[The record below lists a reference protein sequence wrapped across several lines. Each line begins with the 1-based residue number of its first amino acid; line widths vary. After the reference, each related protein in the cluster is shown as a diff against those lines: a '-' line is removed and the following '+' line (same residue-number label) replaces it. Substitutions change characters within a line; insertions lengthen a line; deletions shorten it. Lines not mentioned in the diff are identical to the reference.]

1 MKCAFFRFVPVQMG
15 EDQEMKY
22 VHIVDEIIRQI
33 EEGLLKPGHK
43 LPSIRALSKEFA
55 CSKNT
60 AIRAYQELESKHL
73 IYSVPKSGYYVVD
86 NHRFRLSH
94 STENKKIDFLSAG
107 PDRHV
112 MPFRDFQHCINQAI
126 ETYKHEMF
134 VYSEPQGL
142 YSLREQL
149 VQYLRNN
156 QVFTTPER
164 ICVVSGSQ
172 QALNL
177 FVSLP
182 FPNGKHKICVEQ
194 PTHASF
200 IESIQVHQTASIGI
214 EITGK
219 GIDLKRLEEIFK
231 RGDVKFFYT
240 VSRFHNPT
248 GYSYTNTQKRKIVEL
263 AQKYDVY
270 IIEDDYMGDLDLNLK
285 HDPMFAYDPSGRV
298 IYTKSFSKV
307 MLPGLRLGLAVI
319 PDAIRERFL
328 QAKFAQD
335 LHSPVLTQG
344 ALEIYL
350 KSGMFDA
357 HIHKMRLMYS
367 KKAALLQQAYRDHL
381 PSIVSFSKSLSGFYS
396 TIALPEPLKAK
407 QLIQL
412 LEQENV
418 YIDDASKMFLPEFAK
433 DNVLRL
439 SISQVE
445 EELIDRGIQKIANGI
460 NKLMLKKRQ
469 IYSFRWT

>member
-1 MKCAFFRFVPVQMG
+1 
-15 EDQEMKY
+15 MKY
-22 VHIVDEIIRQI
+22 VKIMNEIHRQI
-33 EEGLLKPGHK
+33 EAGLLEPGHK
-43 LPSIRALSKEFA
+43 LPSIRALSNEFA

-60 AIRAYQELESKHL
+60 VIRAYQELERKHV
-73 IYSVPKSGYYVVD
+73 IYAVPKSGYYIVEND
-86 NHRFRLSH
+86 RSRLH
-94 STENKKIDFLSAG
+94 HAPEHKKIDFLSAG
-107 PDRHV
+107 PDQHV
-112 MPFRDFQHCINQAI
+112 MPYRDFQHCINQAI

-149 VQYLRNN
+149 ARYLRNN

-177 FVSLP
+177 LVSLP
-182 FPNGKHKICVEQ
+182 FPNGKDKICVEQ

-200 IESIQVHQTASIGI
+200 IESIKVHHAAAIGI

-219 GIDLKRLEEIFK
+219 GVDLKRLEEIFK
-231 RGDVKFFYT
+231 DDDIKFFYT

-285 HDPMFAYDPSGRV
+285 QDPMFAYDPSGRV

-319 PDAIRERFL
+319 PEALRERFL
-328 QAKFAQD
+328 RAKLAQD
-335 LHSPVLTQG
+335 LHTPVLTQR

-350 KSGMFDA
+350 KSGMFAA
-357 HIHKMRLMYS
+357 HIHKMRRIYS
-367 KKAALLQQAYRDHL
+367 SKAALLQKAYRDHL
-381 PSIVSFSKSLSGFYS
+381 PACVSFSGSLSGFYS
-396 TIALPEPLKAK
+396 TIELPEPLKAK
-407 QLIQL
+407 QLIEH
-412 LEQENV
+412 LEAENV
-418 YIDDASKMFLPEFAK
+418 YVDDASKMFLPEFAK
-433 DNVLRL
+433 ETVLRL
-439 SISQVE
+439 SVSQVE
-445 EELIDRGIQKIANGI
+445 EELISCGVQKIAHAI
-460 NKLMLKKRQ
+460 HELITKKRPNNV
-469 IYSFRWT
+469 FRWT

>member
-60 AIRAYQELESKHL
+60 VIRAYQELESKHL

-182 FPNGKHKICVEQ
+182 FPNGKIKYAWNSQ
-194 PTHASF
+194 PMPVLSNP
-200 IESIQVHQTASIGI
+200 
-214 EITGK
+214 
-219 GIDLKRLEEIFK
+219 FK
-231 RGDVKFFYT
+231 
-240 VSRFHNPT
+240 
-248 GYSYTNTQKRKIVEL
+248 
-263 AQKYDVY
+263 Y
-270 IIEDDYMGDLDLNLK
+270 IIQ
-285 HDPMFAYDPSGRV
+285 HPSE
-298 IYTKSFSKV
+298 
-307 MLPGLRLGLAVI
+307 LRSQA
-319 PDAIRERFL
+319 RE
-328 QAKFAQD
+328 
-335 LHSPVLTQG
+335 
-344 ALEIYL
+344 
-350 KSGMFDA
+350 
-357 HIHKMRLMYS
+357 
-367 KKAALLQQAYRDHL
+367 
-381 PSIVSFSKSLSGFYS
+381 S
-396 TIALPEPLKAK
+396 T
-407 QLIQL
+407 
-412 LEQENV
+412 
-418 YIDDASKMFLPEFAK
+418 
-433 DNVLRL
+433 
-439 SISQVE
+439 
-445 EELIDRGIQKIANGI
+445 
-460 NKLMLKKRQ
+460 
-469 IYSFRWT
+469 